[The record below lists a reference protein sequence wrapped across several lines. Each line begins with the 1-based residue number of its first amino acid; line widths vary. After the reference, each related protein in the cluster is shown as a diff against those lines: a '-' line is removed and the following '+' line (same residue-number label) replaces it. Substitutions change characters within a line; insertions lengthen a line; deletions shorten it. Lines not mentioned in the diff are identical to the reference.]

1 MVGFSPF
8 CSNHFGWHHLY
19 RCSESTQG
27 SVVKEFE
34 TEPGRKPIDN
44 PCMLI
49 LESFLTTVPVDV
61 PNPANDV
68 GYGPLNGLRLF
79 QPSIDVVVLDRDQ
92 VRNQLM
98 QLP

>member
-1 MVGFSPF
+1 
-8 CSNHFGWHHLY
+8 
-19 RCSESTQG
+19 
-27 SVVKEFE
+27 
-34 TEPGRKPIDN
+34 
-44 PCMLI
+44 MLI